1 MNDAIFDSFSE
12 IETDSLILRE
22 IISTDADAIYA
33 IFADAE
39 VTRYY
44 DLITMQRRREA
55 AELIEFFAE
64 RFATESMIRWGITRK
79 GDDRIIGTC
88 GYVMLHRHRGEI
100 GYDLRRDEW
109 RKGIMTEALDAIIDF
124 GFRDMGLQRVE
135 ALVLPENVAS
145 ARLLRTLDFTEEG
158 TLRDYDHF
166 KGTFHDMRCFS
177 ILKEEYLQAS
187 TEDSDEDSNEDS
199 ANKE

>member
-1 MNDAIFDSFSE
+1 MNDEIFESFPE

-22 IISTDADAIYA
+22 IVPADMDAIYT

-44 DLITMQRRREA
+44 DLNTMQRRREA

-79 GDDRIIGTC
+79 EDDRVIGTC
-88 GYVMLHRHRGEI
+88 GYVLLHRHRGEI
-100 GYDLRRDEW
+100 GYDLSRSEW
-109 RKGIMTEALDAIIDF
+109 RKGIMTEALDAMVDF
-124 GFRDMGLQRVE
+124 GFRDMGLQRIE

-145 ARLLRTLDFTEEG
+145 AHLLRTLDFTEEG
-158 TLRDYDHF
+158 TLRDYDYF
-166 KGTFHDMRCFS
+166 KGAFHDMRCFS
-177 ILKEEYLQAS
+177 ILKEEYVQDLS
-187 TEDSDEDSNEDS
+187 EDSVD
-199 ANKE
+199 KE